1 MDHSQWLQQ
10 SLQAV
15 IANNP
20 QLFLQMLQQN
30 QTPSA
35 PSNAPAFPQFPAAS
49 FNSAPVPLELTASA
63 PAASLVA
70 PAPVPLSVA
79 PTPVPLSVAPAP
91 VPLTAAPAP
100 VPLLAAP
107 ASAPPNS
114 SFPPAL
120 ANLLP
125 PTMNSNLPQSQTVQP
140 IPTYI
145 SPLSMLSSVTTRN
158 QDSGPSHSFLTS
170 SSSSSS
176 LSSFPP
182 SITTIQQANR
192 DRLGHASA
200 TLGQSTTSAKRKRGA
215 GKKAPRLHGVIE
227 PPKVEDLIAVAND
240 GTQVISLVVLVYPPR
255 LTSDEC
261 NMLNLGIELHHYLQ
275 NRDAFHNVLEALGLA
290 YYYDNLPLSTKVVD
304 LLDSLHS
311 SLVRFGWNFPEN
323 HEGSSFFSRHERLAI
338 QLLRFSSKG
347 NINNNAKT
355 PRLSPGKV
363 ESEDMTLRD
372 IVFNTNDYQLIL

>member
-1 MDHSQWLQQ
+1 
-10 SLQAV
+10 
-15 IANNP
+15 
-20 QLFLQMLQQN
+20 
-30 QTPSA
+30 
-35 PSNAPAFPQFPAAS
+35 
-49 FNSAPVPLELTASA
+49 
-63 PAASLVA
+63 
-70 PAPVPLSVA
+70 
-79 PTPVPLSVAPAP
+79 
-91 VPLTAAPAP
+91 
-100 VPLLAAP
+100 
-107 ASAPPNS
+107 
-114 SFPPAL
+114 
-120 ANLLP
+120 
-125 PTMNSNLPQSQTVQP
+125 P

-176 LSSFPP
+176 SSSFPP

-240 GTQVISLVVLVYPPR
+240 GTQVISLVVL
-255 LTSDEC
+255 
-261 NMLNLGIELHHYLQ
+261 MLNLGIELHHYLQ

-372 IVFNTNDYQLIL
+372 IVFNTNDYGIAKYVITNTKKFVLQTIIRSPNVSLVLNLAEKSLGSDNTTSRHFCLSKRIYGIFRADTNA